1 MLKAVHTPGK
11 GRGVITDTNIAKG
24 ETIERAPV
32 LFIPAEQWP
41 HIEETVFFHYC
52 YSWGPESQ
60 HAAFALGFGSLYNHS
75 YDPAAVYIKHME
87 DNEVEFV
94 ALRDI
99 AAGEEVTINYNGD
112 PTDCQ
117 PMWFGEVL

>member
-11 GRGVITDTNIAKG
+11 GRGVITDTPIAKG

-52 YSWGPESQ
+52 YAWGAESQ
-60 HAAFALGFGSLYNHS
+60 HAAFALGVGSLYNHS
-75 YDPAAVYIKHME
+75 YSPAAVYIKHI
-87 DNEVEFV
+87 DANEVEFV

-112 PTDCQ
+112 PADCQ